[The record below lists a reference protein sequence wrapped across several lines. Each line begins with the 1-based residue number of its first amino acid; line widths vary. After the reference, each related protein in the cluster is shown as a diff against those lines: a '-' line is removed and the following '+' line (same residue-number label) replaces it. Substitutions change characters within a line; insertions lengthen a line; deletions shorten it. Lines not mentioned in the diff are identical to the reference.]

1 MQVGSDIE
9 AAKKAIES
17 LKETLK
23 TAKEKQGVARA
34 EIKKLEKDMSEF
46 KNNKEGKI
54 EELRVSEFLPSKFLA
69 TDCAQANIS
78 KQKSAI
84 QKHNVVMKTQQKET
98 QTATVELGKLLI
110 PFCRD
115 FAYEG
120 AEQLEADLAAA
131 DQAVVEIKATADAM
145 RQELQDQYKQR
156 DTTTVR
162 SLRYS
167 VGSPG
172 TDFLTH

>member
-1 MQVGSDIE
+1 M
-9 AAKKAIES
+9 
-17 LKETLK
+17 
-23 TAKEKQGVARA
+23 AKEKQAVAQA

-54 EELRVSEFLPSKFLA
+54 EELRVNELLPSNSPT
-69 TDCAQANIS
+69 TDCSQANIS

-98 QTATVELGKLLI
+98 QTAQVELGKLPIL
-110 PFCRD
+110 FYRD
-115 FAYEG
+115 FTDMS
-120 AEQLEADLAAA
+120 AEQLETDLVAA
-131 DQAVVEIKATADAM
+131 DQAVVEIKATAEAT

-162 SLRYS
+162 I
-167 VGSPG
+167 P
-172 TDFLTH
+172 